1 MAFHVYAHDQGC
13 IDFVNSFRTRAEARA
28 CVAAI
33 ERDFAAH
40 PSWYAMAC
48 PWFEI
53 SNDPPPREAYQFPD
67 MSGMG

>member
-13 IDFVNSFRTRAEARA
+13 IDFVDSFSTRAEARA
-28 CVAAI
+28 RIASI
-33 ERDFAAH
+33 EREYADH

-53 SNDPPPREAYQFPD
+53 STEPPYRETYVFPD